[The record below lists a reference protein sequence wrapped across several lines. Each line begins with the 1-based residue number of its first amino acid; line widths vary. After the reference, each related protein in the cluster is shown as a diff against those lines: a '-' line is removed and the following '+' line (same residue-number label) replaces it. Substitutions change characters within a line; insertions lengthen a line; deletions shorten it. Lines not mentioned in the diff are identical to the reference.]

1 MFAAFDQRST
11 GRLDVRDRGVE
22 TGDLGETKAEMI
34 HTSVDTCHRRFLW
47 VSFTVMRS
55 WLIGVLRNTMW
66 LPSRKALQ
74 VRRRAC
80 KTSWSARGLGP

>member
-34 HTSVDTCHRRFLW
+34 HTSVDTCHRRFLG
-47 VSFTVMRS
+47 SRS
-55 WLIGVLRNTMW
+55 R
-66 LPSRKALQ
+66 
-74 VRRRAC
+74 
-80 KTSWSARGLGP
+80 